1 MTRAILERTTLGRDA
16 YGAIREMLV
25 DDGRFAAG
33 EKISIEALSR
43 DLGISRSPVWAA
55 VSRLEAEGLLQV
67 VPRQGVFVIA
77 FDRARI
83 VAIFEA
89 REALEG
95 MAARLAAQRM
105 TPDDHAALNEALT
118 RQANA
123 VDTRDGHA
131 YRIANLD
138 FHHGLLAAARNTTI
152 ETSLRALYAQV
163 QTMCSGGASPM
174 DDWARLGGNVAE
186 HRRVFDMIA
195 KRDVEGAER
204 AAREHV
210 RQLLGTILARAGG
223 DEADA

>member
-186 HRRVFDMIA
+186 HRQVFDMIA
-195 KRDVEGAER
+195 KRDVDGAER

-210 RQLLGTILARAGG
+210 RQLLGTILARAEG

>member
-1 MTRAILERTTLGRDA
+1 MTRATLERTTLGRDA

-25 DDGRFAAG
+25 DEARFAAG

-105 TPDDHAALNEALT
+105 TPDDHAALDEALT

-123 VDTRDGHA
+123 IDRRDGDA

-138 FHHGLLAAARNTTI
+138 FHHGLLATARNTTI

-163 QTMCSGGASPM
+163 QTMCSGGASSM

-186 HRRVFDMIA
+186 HRQVFDMIA
-195 KRDVEGAER
+195 KGDAEGAER

-210 RQLLGTILARAGG
+210 RQLLETILARAGG
-223 DEADA
+223 EEAEA

>member
-25 DDGRFAAG
+25 DEARFAAG

-105 TPDDHAALNEALT
+105 TPDDRAALDEALT

-123 VDTRDGHA
+123 VDTRDGVA

-138 FHHGLLAAARNTTI
+138 FHHGLLATARNTTI

-174 DDWARLGGNVAE
+174 GDWVRLGGNVAE
-186 HRRVFDMIA
+186 HRQVFDRIA
-195 KRDVEGAER
+195 KGDAEGAER

-223 DEADA
+223 EEAEA

>member
-1 MTRAILERTTLGRDA
+1 MTRATLERTTLGRDA

-25 DDGRFAAG
+25 DEARFAAG

-95 MAARLAAQRM
+95 MAARLAALRM
-105 TPDDHAALNEALT
+105 TPDDHAALDEALT
-118 RQANA
+118 RQAKA
-123 VDTRDGHA
+123 VDTRDGDA

-138 FHHGLLAAARNTTI
+138 FHHGLLATARNTTI

-186 HRRVFDMIA
+186 HRQVFDMIA
-195 KRDVEGAER
+195 KRDAEGAEH

-223 DEADA
+223 EEAGA

>member
-1 MTRAILERTTLGRDA
+1 MTRATLERTTLGRDA

-25 DDGRFAAG
+25 DEARFAAG

-105 TPDDHAALNEALT
+105 TPDDHAVLDEALT
-118 RQANA
+118 RQASA
-123 VDTRDGHA
+123 VARRDGDA

-138 FHHGLLAAARNTTI
+138 FHHGLLASARNATI

-174 DDWARLGGNVAE
+174 DDWERLGGNVAE
-186 HRRVFDMIA
+186 HRQVFDMVA
-195 KRDVEGAER
+195 KRDADGAER

-210 RQLLGTILARAGG
+210 RQLLGTILARAGEEG
-223 DEADA
+223 EDV